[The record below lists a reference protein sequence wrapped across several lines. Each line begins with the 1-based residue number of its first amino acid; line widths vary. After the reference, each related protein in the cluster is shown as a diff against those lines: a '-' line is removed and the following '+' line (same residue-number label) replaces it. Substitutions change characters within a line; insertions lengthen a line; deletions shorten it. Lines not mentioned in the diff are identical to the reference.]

1 MNNEPSL
8 LTFAK
13 IGDPALGYISLIEN
27 PSLPF
32 KIKRIYWTYFTPE
45 EVQRG
50 SHAHYQ
56 LEQILVALSGTIIVE
71 TEMPNGKKDKFIL
84 NSPDQGLYIPKY
96 SWHVMKYTHNAV
108 QMSMSSMVYDE
119 QDYIRDYKEFLQLP
133 S

>member
-8 LTFAK
+8 LTLPK
-13 IGDPALGYISLIEN
+13 IGNPSLGYISLIEN
-27 PSLPF
+27 PFIPF
-32 KIKRIYWTYFTPE
+32 NVKRIYWTYFTPE

-50 SHAHYQ
+50 AHAHHY

-96 SWHVMKYTHNAV
+96 TWHVMKYTHNAV
-108 QMSMSSMVYDE
+108 QMSVASMIYDE

-133 S
+133 L